1 MDFKDQILCPIPGLG
16 HCLYDRCPYWDA
28 ARQECDADCLQSKE
42 AEACSPGEGPCTIHW
57 TEDFD

>member
-1 MDFKDQILCPIPGLG
+1 MNSADQNLCPIPGMG

-28 ARQECDADCLQSKE
+28 ARQECDASCLESQE
-42 AEACSPGEGPCTIHW
+42 PGEPGPAADPCTIPW

>member
-1 MDFKDQILCPIPGLG
+1 MNPADQSLCPIPGIG

-28 ARQECDADCLQSKE
+28 ARQECDAPCLEIRDS
-42 AEACSPGEGPCTIHW
+42 GEPDTSGGSCLIPW

>member
-1 MDFKDQILCPIPGLG
+1 MNPADSGLCPIPGIG

-28 ARQECDADCLQSKE
+28 GRQQCDADCLQSSE
-42 AEACSPGEGPCTIHW
+42 PDASDAASGPCTIPW